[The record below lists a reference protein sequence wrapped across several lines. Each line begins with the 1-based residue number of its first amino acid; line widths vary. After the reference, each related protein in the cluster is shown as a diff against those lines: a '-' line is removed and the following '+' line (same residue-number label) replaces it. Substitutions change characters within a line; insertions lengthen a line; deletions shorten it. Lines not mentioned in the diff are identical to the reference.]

1 MKATDLQHLANL
13 YQRMAPEYDGYARL
27 YPLIGFRQ
35 MRYRRLAIEALHLK
49 PGSTVVDIGCGTGLN
64 FDRLQE
70 AIGPSGRIIGVDL
83 SDAML
88 EQARTKVLQR
98 GWQNIELICGDAAQ
112 FRFPP
117 TVGGIIS
124 TFALTLVPEYDT
136 VIRRGSQALGIGD
149 RWCVLDFRMPRN
161 WLLNVAPV
169 LARLLV
175 VPFGGTLEMSQR
187 HPWESIG
194 KHLELV
200 FYRELY
206 FGCAYIAVGQR
217 HASFEISGN
226 RNRSIALV
234 ARSEYYSEYYSPLA

>member
-1 MKATDLQHLANL
+1 MKSAELQHLANL
-13 YQRMAPEYDGYARL
+13 YDRMAPGYDRYARL
-27 YPLIGFRQ
+27 LPLIGFRQ
-35 MRYRRLAIEALHLK
+35 MPYRALAIKALCLK

-64 FDRLQE
+64 FDRLQA

-149 RWCVLDFRMPRN
+149 RLCVLDFKMPSN
-161 WLLNVAPV
+161 WLVHLAPV
-169 LARLLV
+169 LARLLI
-175 VPFGGTLEMSQR
+175 VPFGGTLGMSQR

-194 KHLELV
+194 KHLDLV
-200 FYRELY
+200 LYRELY
-206 FGCAYIAVGQR
+206 FGCAYIAAGQR
-217 HASFEISGN
+217 YPRGSQSA
-226 RNRSIALV
+226 
-234 ARSEYYSEYYSPLA
+234 